1 MTARLPARSG
11 RLALKPRLPALF
23 AALAFT
29 LLGACAPSLAPL
41 GPGNPEGP
49 VLSNESFKTADGLS
63 LPLRRWLPGTTGAE
77 GSDAGAA
84 KGTGE
89 ARAESQDGLK
99 AVVLALHGFNDY
111 SRAFEN
117 PGKVFAALGLAVY
130 AYDQRGFGEA
140 PHRGLWAGTE
150 VLTGDLADASR
161 ALRLRHPGKPLYL
174 LGESMGGAVILA
186 AFNSPDPPDADGV
199 ILLAPAVW
207 ARSAMPWYQRTA
219 LWLSAHTI
227 PWAKFTGSGLEIQ
240 ASDNIE
246 MLRGLGRDP
255 LVIKGTRVAA
265 IHGLVDL
272 MDQALSAAPALNRPA
287 LLLYGAKDEI
297 VPREPTLQL
306 WSRLPAERRGDQRL
320 ALYSNGWH
328 MLLRDLD
335 AGLVMADIV
344 QWIEDRTNGA
354 GTREATKPLPSG
366 AEEPARKAL
375 EAFQQPLDASA
386 SAAEASATPDS

>member
-1 MTARLPARSG
+1 MTARLTATTDRQ
-11 RLALKPRLPALF
+11 ALKSRIQALF
-23 AALAFT
+23 AALTLAFLT
-29 LLGACAPSLAPL
+29 ACAPSLAPL
-41 GPGNPEGP
+41 GPGSAEGP
-49 VLSNESFKTADGLS
+49 VLSNQSFKTADGLS
-63 LPLRRWLPGTTGAE
+63 LPLRSWLPPGAGAEGTGAE
-77 GSDAGAA
+77 AA
-84 KGTGE
+84 KGSGE
-89 ARAESQDGLK
+89 ARPEGREGIE

-199 ILLAPAVW
+199 ILSAPAVW

-287 LLLYGAKDEI
+287 LLLYGEKDEI

-306 WSRLPAERRGDQRL
+306 WSLLPAERRGDQRL

-344 QWIEDRTNGA
+344 QWIEDQSH
-354 GTREATKPLPSG
+354 GTGTAEATKPLPSG
-366 AEEPARKAL
+366 AEAPARKAL
-375 EAFQQPLDASA
+375 EAFQQPLEDSA
-386 SAAEASATPDS
+386 SAAETAGTPDS